1 MLSMTTML
9 EKPTVNVPTPA
20 VMANVDPVLRRG
32 DMFELPKLPTDKVQA
47 ELGAVATRE
56 ENRLTVTEQPNL
68 QALNPEQFAQE
79 AAVNTTAVVDKE
91 NDDKVSN
98 ELDGFTVVDG
108 TQETASA
115 DVDELPEG
123 LDLGEPDNDEV
134 VNQ

>member
-20 VMANVDPVLRRG
+20 VMANVDPALSRG
-32 DMFELPKLPTDKVQA
+32 DMYELPKLPTDKIQA

-56 ENRLTVTEQPNL
+56 ENQLTVIEQPNL
-68 QALNPEQFAQE
+68 QALNPEQFVKE
-79 AAVNTTAVVDKE
+79 AELNTAAVVDTE
-91 NDDKVSN
+91 NDDKVSK

-108 TQETASA
+108 TQEVSSA